1 MRKKFSLKHK
11 SPEFLNVLGKLSPPK
26 AGNPR
31 PRQPQAGK
39 NGQNSNHLK
48 IQMRKGAAAG
58 GSHTVLNS
66 NNSEFRPPA
75 PVISAC
81 EATALCRESLPL
93 RRTEGITSALEYR
106 QTTCSG
112 TVCAP
117 SPCSQ
122 VRNSRG
128 RDGERALLKKII
140 VVEGT
145 FVNYLLKSR
154 ILAVQLM
161 VFFNAKGMRAE
172 ILLRKNRTIFAEGSI
187 FDYISGI
194 SILQLSI

>member
-1 MRKKFSLKHK
+1 M
-11 SPEFLNVLGKLSPPK
+11 
-26 AGNPR
+26 
-31 PRQPQAGK
+31 
-39 NGQNSNHLK
+39 
-48 IQMRKGAAAG
+48 
-58 GSHTVLNS
+58 
-66 NNSEFRPPA
+66 
-75 PVISAC
+75 
-81 EATALCRESLPL
+81 
-93 RRTEGITSALEYR
+93 RRTEGITSALEDR

-161 VFFNAKGMRAE
+161 VFFNAKGTRAE

>member
-1 MRKKFSLKHK
+1 M
-11 SPEFLNVLGKLSPPK
+11 SPPK

-93 RRTEGITSALEYR
+93 GRTEGITSALEYR

-128 RDGERALLKKII
+128 RDGERALLEKII

-161 VFFNAKGMRAE
+161 VFFNAKGTRAE

>member
-1 MRKKFSLKHK
+1 MIKHK
-11 SPEFLNVLGKLSPPK
+11 SPEFLNVFGKLSPPK

-39 NGQNSNHLK
+39 SGQNSNHLK

-81 EATALCRESLPL
+81 EATALCRESLSL
-93 RRTEGITSALEYR
+93 RRTEGITSALEDR

-128 RDGERALLKKII
+128 RDGERALLKK
-140 VVEGT
+140 
-145 FVNYLLKSR
+145 NYSGGGDLCKLLVKKQNISR
-154 ILAVQLM
+154 TT
-161 VFFNAKGMRAE
+161 NG
-172 ILLRKNRTIFAEGSI
+172 IF
-187 FDYISGI
+187 
-194 SILQLSI
+194 